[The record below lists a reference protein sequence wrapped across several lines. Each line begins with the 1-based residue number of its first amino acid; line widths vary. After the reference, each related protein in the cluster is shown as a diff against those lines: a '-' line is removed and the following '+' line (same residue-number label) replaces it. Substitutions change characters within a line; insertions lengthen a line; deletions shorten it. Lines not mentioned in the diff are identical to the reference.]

1 MKGKAMDIKD
11 LEQIIS
17 LLKNTDITEFELDH
31 GGSKVRFVRGQSQV
45 VVSQT
50 IPVPAH
56 TAPTAA
62 PAAHVTPPFPQA
74 APSSK
79 SVEMPASFK
88 KVESPLVGTFYRRP
102 SPDKPL
108 FAKEG
113 DVVKKGQTLCI
124 VEAMKLMN
132 EIESPCDGKVEKIL
146 TSDGKV
152 VEFGEV
158 LFWIN
163 PTA

>member
-1 MKGKAMDIKD
+1 MKGKAMEIKD
-11 LEQIIS
+11 LEQIID

-31 GGSKVRFVRGQSQV
+31 GGSKVRFVRGQNQV
-45 VVSQT
+45 VVSPPVG
-50 IPVPAH
+50 IPVQA
-56 TAPTAA
+56 AA
-62 PAAHVTPPFPQA
+62 PAPAHVTPPFAQA
-74 APSSK
+74 APSPK
-79 SVEMPASFK
+79 STEMPANFK

-102 SPDKPL
+102 SPDKEY

-113 DVVKKGQTLCI
+113 DTVKKGQTLCI

-132 EIESPCDGKVEKIL
+132 EIESPCDGKIEKIL
-146 TSDGKV
+146 TTDGKV

-163 PTA
+163 PA